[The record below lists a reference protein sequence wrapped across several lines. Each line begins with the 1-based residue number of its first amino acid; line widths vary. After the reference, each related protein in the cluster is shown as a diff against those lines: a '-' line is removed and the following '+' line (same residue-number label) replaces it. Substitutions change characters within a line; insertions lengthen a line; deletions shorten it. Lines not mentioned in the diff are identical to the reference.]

1 MVQRVGY
8 SDQDEFLGGPFVQ
21 DSKIVFKATTPK
33 KHYWRGESKDYYT
46 GHGWINTS
54 KYPERYAPQHF
65 NDFLLHDEF
74 KLYEEEVKIEEI
86 EIDVQMKSRRY
97 STLFYPG
104 EPTRV
109 HLDPLGEEVQVD
121 RREGHITFWEN
132 QEQPNHYSEYQ
143 MKSTYPKFQ
152 IKALREASMNEVPSE
167 IMNRY
172 TQLPNTLPARVGELA
187 EELTKND
194 ENPYDKV
201 KKIEGFFRRFGYE
214 YETKDVPIPKEG
226 QDYVDQF
233 VFETKRGYCNNF
245 STSMVVMLR
254 TVGIPAR
261 WVKGFTF
268 GEITAQERG
277 VYTTQVR
284 NLNAHSWV
292 EVYFP
297 GSGWVPFEPTKAYD
311 NPYPFEIDRTTPDT
325 SSLPDMTDLEQR
337 LKQDFP
343 DIPERDQEDRDV
355 AGAGS
360 KSKPWYQSK
369 YFTIS
374 LSVFFAL
381 GVLGVLFYW
390 KKIMISW
397 IIARYRRN
405 QDPQLFLKAYEVMLQ
420 LVGKWVVRRD
430 PSQTMREYVV
440 ALESRVSQEELRP
453 LTKIFEEMRYGNKKT
468 EEGQLHKA
476 YQLWERV
483 LKKMRS

>member
-440 ALESRVSQEELRP
+440 ALESRVSQEELR
-453 LTKIFEEMRYGNKKT
+453 L
-468 EEGQLHKA
+468 
-476 YQLWERV
+476 
-483 LKKMRS
+483 